1 MMNYLKKVVIVSLCL
16 YFPLFLYAQK
26 HPNIMLSSRNLAFV
40 REGLQKYPLLKDSY
54 AEVLKEAD
62 LAIGSAIRVPVP
74 RDGGGGVTHEQ
85 HKKNYQRIL
94 ACGIAY
100 QLSQDVKYANYVRD
114 ILLDYARQYQ
124 KWPFHPKSNPSNPP
138 GRIFWQNLND
148 CVWQVHV
155 IQGYDLV
162 YDALSAKDR
171 KNIENNLFIPIIKYI
186 TVDSYETFNRIHNH
200 GTWAVA
206 AVGLT
211 GYVLDKPEYVKMALK
226 GSNTTGKSG
235 FLTQIDELFSPDG
248 YYTEGF
254 YYQRYAIMPFIVF
267 AKAINQ
273 YQPELNIYGYR
284 NGLLKK
290 AVNTALQGTYTTG
303 AFFPINDAIK
313 EKTFESEELVYGV
326 DIAYADMGRDPGL
339 LSIASRQKKV
349 VVSDAGLQVA
359 RDIAEGKAK
368 EFPYISQWIGDG
380 KSGKEG
386 GLGILRSGDNKN
398 QQCLVFKAASQG
410 MGHGHFDRLHILY
423 YDNGA
428 EIFPDYGASR
438 FINIET
444 KGGGGYLKE
453 NSTWAK
459 QTIAHNTLVVDQ
471 TSAFKAMLKEAEK
484 HHSQLIHFDIQD
496 SYQIVSAEENNA
508 YPGVAMRRTTML
520 IQAGELKKP
529 LLIDIFQA
537 QSGTSHQY
545 DLPFWYKGHIVDASF
560 KINAVKNN
568 LQALGKQ
575 FGYQHLWL
583 NSSNDIA
590 DGHGFVTFLN
600 TNQFYTTT
608 FSTGSPI
615 QVKLVSLGANDPEL
629 NLLESKAFILS
640 QPQAANQTFV
650 SITENHGR
658 TDPRAEVTTG
668 AKSAISGISIIKS
681 DPQETVFSF
690 QLNGK
695 LNTVRINYQNKN
707 NFIQIN

>member
-1 MMNYLKKVVIVSLCL
+1 MNYLKKVVIVSLCL
-16 YFPLFLYAQK
+16 YFPDLLHAQK
-26 HPNIMLSSRNLAFV
+26 HPNIMLSGRNVASV

-54 AEVLKEAD
+54 SEVLREAD
-62 LAIGSAIRVPVP
+62 LAVNSAISVPVP
-74 RDGGGGVTHEQ
+74 KDGGGGATHEQ
-85 HKKNYQRIL
+85 HKKNYQRVL

-114 ILLDYARQYQ
+114 ILLNYAEQYQ
-124 KWPFHPKSNPSNPP
+124 KWPFHPKSNASNPP

-162 YDALSAKDR
+162 YDALSSKDR
-171 KNIENNLFIPIIKYI
+171 KRIENDLFIPILKYI
-186 TVDSYETFNRIHNH
+186 TTDSYETFNRIHNH

-211 GYVLDKPEYVKMALK
+211 GYVIGKQEYVDMALK
-226 GSNTTGKSG
+226 GSDMQGKAG
-235 FLTQIDELFSPDG
+235 FLAQIDELFSPDG

-254 YYQRYAIMPFIVF
+254 YYQRYAIMPFVVF
-267 AKAINQ
+267 AKAIQ
-273 YQPELNIYGYR
+273 QHQPELNIYGYR

-290 AVNTALQGTYTTG
+290 AVNTALEGTYTNG

-313 EKTFESEELVYGV
+313 EKTFESEEMVYGV
-326 DIAYADMGRDPGL
+326 DIAYADMGGDPGL
-339 LSIASRQKKV
+339 LSIARKQNKV

-359 RDIAEGKAK
+359 KDLAEGKAK
-368 EFPYISQWIGDG
+368 DFNYTSSWIGDG

-386 GLGILRSGDNKN
+386 GIGILRRGENKN

-410 MGHGHFDRLHILY
+410 LGHGHFDRLNILY
-423 YDNGA
+423 YDNGGEVFA
-428 EIFPDYGASR
+428 DYGASR

-453 NSTWAK
+453 NTTWAK

-471 TSAFKAMLKEAEK
+471 TSAFKANLREAEK
-484 HHSQLIHFDIQD
+484 HYPRLIHFGVKDKIQV
-496 SYQIVSAEENNA
+496 VSAEENNA
-508 YPGVAMRRTTML
+508 YPGVAMRRTTAL
-520 IQAGELKKP
+520 IELEGLKKP
-529 LLIDIFQA
+529 LLVDIFQA
-537 QSGTSHQY
+537 QSGASHQY

-560 KINAVKNN
+560 KIDATKNN

-583 NSSNDIA
+583 NSKNDVA
-590 DGHGFVTFLN
+590 DGNGYVTLLN
-600 TNQFYTTT
+600 ANQFYTTT
-608 FSTGSPI
+608 FAAGSPVQI
-615 QVKLVSLGANDPEL
+615 KLVSLGANDPEL
-629 NLLESKAFILS
+629 NLLDSKAFILS
-640 QPQAANQTFV
+640 QPHAVNQTFV
-650 SITENHGR
+650 SLTENHGG

-668 AKSAISGISIIKS
+668 ARSSVSSISIIKS
-681 DPQETVFSF
+681 NAMESSFSF
-690 QLNGK
+690 KLNGK
-695 LNTVRINYQNKN
+695 LYTVTINYQDKN